1 MHRVRGPEF
10 GKLFDLSAVRR
21 SVPFSLC
28 RPRHHRGDRSQSLLY
43 EGVSVGAERI
53 DTKTSL
59 APSVLVDFLPW
70 IGLNRGPALVVAHP
84 ASDLLGDLYVIT
96 PKTEFL
102 SCRARHHFFHQ
113 IEYVQWITSA
123 EAARDPFETST

>member
-70 IGLNRGPALVVAHP
+70 IGLNRGPALFVAHP
-84 ASDLLGDLYVIT
+84 ASDFLEDLSVIT
-96 PKTEFL
+96 PNTHSL
-102 SCRARHHFFHQ
+102 SSIARPPSFHH
-113 IEYVQWITSA
+113 T
-123 EAARDPFETST
+123 D

>member
-43 EGVSVGAERI
+43 EGVSVGAQRI
-53 DTKTSL
+53 DTRTSL
-59 APSVLVDFLPW
+59 APWVLGDFLPW
-70 IGLNRGPALVVAHP
+70 GGRNRGPSRVVSHR
-84 ASDLLGDLYVIT
+84 ASDLWGGLAVMT
-96 PKTEFL
+96 PKLKFL
-102 SCRARHHFFHQ
+102 SCA
-113 IEYVQWITSA
+113 
-123 EAARDPFETST
+123 

>member
-1 MHRVRGPEF
+1 MHRVRGREF

-28 RPRHHRGDRSQSLLY
+28 RPRHPRGDRSQSLLY

-53 DTKTSL
+53 YTKTSL

-70 IGLNRGPALVVAHP
+70 IDLNRGPALVVAHP
-84 ASDLLGDLYVIT
+84 ASDLLGNLHVVTPRDLT
-96 PKTEFL
+96 QSLRLEL
-102 SCRARHHFFHQ
+102 RLRG
-113 IEYVQWITSA
+113 
-123 EAARDPFETST
+123 